1 MKTPIS
7 RIPLVYMLIG
17 TAMTFVSCIYD
28 APGDRFF
35 RTLWKTT
42 DGPLGE
48 LTVDFLCDQQVSAQS
63 DQASGN
69 FGTYSSLDYVAELQG
84 LRLIYD
90 HLTFSEGS
98 LKDRTYSDVA
108 VFLTD
113 ASREGDLLIL
123 TWYTELS
130 DERYTTILHR
140 LSSYE

>member
-1 MKTPIS
+1 MKS
-7 RIPLVYMLIG
+7 LNFRILPAYMLIG

-35 RTLWKTT
+35 RTLWKST
-42 DGPLGE
+42 DASLGE
-48 LTVDFLCDQQVSAQS
+48 LTLDFLCDQKISAQS
-63 DQASGN
+63 SQASGS
-69 FGTYSSLDYVAELQG
+69 FGTYSSIDYVAELQG

-90 HLTFSEGS
+90 NLTFSEGS
-98 LKDRTYSDVA
+98 LKGRTYSDLA